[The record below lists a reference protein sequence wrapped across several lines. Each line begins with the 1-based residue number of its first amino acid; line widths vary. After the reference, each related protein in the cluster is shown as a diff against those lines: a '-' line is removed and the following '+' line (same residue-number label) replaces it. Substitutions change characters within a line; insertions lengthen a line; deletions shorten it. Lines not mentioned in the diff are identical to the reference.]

1 MKNSFFKLLVV
12 LLYFASSLSN
22 SLISQYNTSA
32 VLIVGTNSD
41 ISSSVV
47 ALDKIGE
54 FLESKGIKAYK
65 FYDEKSDWEAI
76 KKAAKN
82 AHFFVYSGHGSN
94 MGKNGTGGL
103 VIKDMISNSEIE
115 NELVLKKNSVV
126 LFQSVC
132 RGAGSSAGDR
142 GDIGIKKAE
151 ARVSDYAEPFLKI
164 GAQVYYANN
173 WQDGC
178 LGFLE
183 NMFDGKPAEE
193 SFNNSVGWWSE
204 VELKKNYVY
213 DHNKK
218 IGIASHEGS
227 GTVTVTHT
235 VNGVKTVEER
245 PACKEYDIAY
255 VGNPNFKLNQINT
268 SR

>member
-1 MKNSFFKLLVV
+1 MKNSFFKLLIV
-12 LLYFASSLSN
+12 LLYSTSSISN

-32 VLIVGTNSD
+32 VLVVGTHSD
-41 ISSSVV
+41 GSSSIN
-47 ALDKIGE
+47 ALDKIGI
-54 FLESKGIKAYK
+54 FLESKGIKTYK

-103 VIKDMISNSEIE
+103 VIKDMISNTEIE

-132 RGAGSSAGDR
+132 RGAGSSAGDD

-151 ARVSDYAEPFLKI
+151 SRVSDYAEPFLKI

-178 LGFLE
+178 LSFLE
-183 NMFDGKPAEE
+183 NMFDGIPTEQ
-193 SFNNSVGWWSE
+193 SFNSSVGWWSE
-204 VELKKNYVY
+204 VELEKNYVY
-213 DHNKK
+213 DSNKK
-218 IGIASHEGS
+218 IGIASHKGS

-235 VNGVKTVEER
+235 VNGIKTIEKR
-245 PACKEYDIAY
+245 PASKEYDIAY
-255 VGNPNFKLNQINT
+255 VGNPNFKLTQINT
-268 SR
+268 SK